1 WLLRRRQ
8 IDDGFSQG
16 WNLRYYGPEHLP
28 RFGLQ
33 ERGFLHF
40 QKLPLKERV
49 NAQFRVEF
57 FNVFNHPNIAN
68 PFGSVNNY
76 GGGSDPGS
84 SPSTFGCGCT
94 TPVIAAGNPII
105 GSGSSRDIQLGLKLT
120 F

>member
-1 WLLRRRQ
+1 MVSICIVLTRRSAHSWLAGRS
-8 IDDGFSQG
+8 GVNFA
-16 WNLRYYGPEHLP
+16 
-28 RFGLQ
+28 F
-33 ERGFLHF
+33 
-40 QKLPLKERV
+40 KERY

-57 FNVFNHPNIAN
+57 FNVLNHPLIAN

-94 TPVIAAGNPII
+94 TPDVAAGNPII